1 MAEKYFNAEKAES
14 LLFVLVGLAAIISAL
29 WFLIQVKKPFYLGM
43 AWPLIAVAIIQLTVG
58 FTVYFRSPKDI
69 SRVNTLLTQS
79 NEKAIAEEVPRMN
92 TVIKNFTIYRVVEI
106 VLLLIGLGM
115 LFFLKSNAM
124 LMGIGTGLAIQAGF
138 MQLLDYFAEK
148 RAHEYLKFVENL
160 GT

>member
-1 MAEKYFNAEKAES
+1 MVEKYFNAEKAES

-29 WFLIQVKKPFYLGM
+29 WFLIQVKKPFYSGM
-43 AWPLIAVAIIQLTVG
+43 AWPLIAVAVIQLTVG

-69 SRVNTLLTQS
+69 SRVNALLTQGK
-79 NEKAIAEEVPRMN
+79 EKAIAEEVPRMH

-124 LMGIGTGLAIQAGF
+124 LMGIGTGLAIQASF
-138 MQLLDYFAEK
+138 MLLLDYFAEK
-148 RAHEYLKFVENL
+148 RAHAYLNFIEYL